1 MRWDKE
7 FDTALEGNVDE
18 WATAEHLAEHEERE
32 YIPGESLRLPAAADR
47 ESWIRPPADIS

>member
-32 YIPGESLRLPAAADR
+32 YIPRESLRLPAAADR